1 MGLGIFIALSFYVM
15 KKKQFIVVAVFC
27 FAANLVHGKTDA
39 QFALTNGTCVSP
51 GDPGSSC
58 DDGDAGTFNDVYLSD
73 SCTCAGTHYVNPDG
87 SGPCEGTEFVS
98 YKGYDYRLVE
108 VGSQCWYQENVRELP
123 GVSPRSEGY
132 EDDGLAHAY
141 VNGYTG
147 SDTLEAQQTS
157 AYGTFGPLY
166 NFAAVEQWGLCPTGF
181 HVPELSNFNQIIS
194 EFGNAAGGMLKEVGT
209 TSSGGTWLDP
219 NTGATNALGFE
230 AKAGGHRLSDQS
242 FTWQGYY
249 AYFWASSSTPLY
261 ARLDWNEAGM
271 FTDGYDYP
279 IGMSV
284 RCVKGILGCTDTG
297 ACNYNPDATT
307 DDASCVMPSSEGMAC
322 DDGDANTYNDVYLA
336 DGCTCAGTSYVNPDG
351 TGPCAGASHI
361 TYDGYDY
368 RLVEIGTQCWY
379 QENVRQLPAVFSPA
393 QTFPTYDT
401 VDPRAWV
408 YGYDGT
414 DVDSAL
420 TLSTYQEFGPL
431 YNHAAATQWN
441 LCPSG
446 WNLPSVGEWTT
457 LLDTLGGVDEAA
469 PALKA
474 SAGWDGTNAVG
485 FEALPAGQRNLY
497 TGFNGLNE
505 AAYYWTSTTG
515 DFPYA
520 FAVSLSSNE
529 APVGVGS
536 TGNHDGFSIRC
547 VKGVPG
553 CTNAGAC
560 NYDAG
565 ATLDDGTCILEG
577 CNDPSACNF
586 NGADIC
592 DLTCI
597 YPLVGEDCNGVEGMC
612 GPGTYWN
619 ATEQQCEVS
628 LPGDTDFDN
637 CVGVTDLLGL
647 LSVFGVCQ
655 EIGAVEFDCGVD
667 KASYHG
673 YDYTT
678 VQIGDQCWF
687 AENLRTTKYA
697 NGDSIPVV
705 LSTDEWVSNQ
715 GPAVTFR
722 EDSAQTALWGAYYNW
737 ESVAQE
743 SSICPSGWHV
753 PSHLDW
759 SELEIALGMDPEV
772 ANDLGQRGGNLVP
785 NALSLYGD
793 NTSGFSAY
801 VAGFRFEHGAWGSNY
816 SAFWTSDETIDPIPP
831 SADHAIS
838 RKMFYTQSLPA
849 VFDLKAWAMNVRC
862 LKD

>member
-1 MGLGIFIALSFYVM
+1 M
-15 KKKQFIVVAVFC
+15 KNHQYIVAAFFC
-27 FAANLVHGKTDA
+27 LAANL
-39 QFALTNGTCVSP
+39 ALGTCEFP
-51 GDPGSSC
+51 GEPGSSC
-58 DDGDAGTFNDVYLSD
+58 DDGDSGTFNDVYLSD

-123 GVSPRSEGY
+123 SVSPRSEGY

-166 NFAAVEQWGLCPTGF
+166 NFAAVEQWGLCPAGF

-284 RCVKGILGCTDTG
+284 RCVKGVLGCTNTG

-307 DDASCVMPSSEGMAC
+307 DDASCVMPSAEGMAC

-505 AAYYWTSTTG
+505 AAYFWTSTTG

-547 VKGVPG
+547 VKGIPG
-553 CTNAGAC
+553 CTNSGAC

-586 NGADIC
+586 DGASVC

-597 YPLVGEDCNGVEGMC
+597 YPLVGDDCNGVEGMC

-619 ATEQQCEVS
+619 ATEQQCEVT
-628 LPGDTDFDN
+628 LPGDTNFDN
-637 CVGVTDLLGL
+637 CVGVDDLLGVL
-647 LSVFGVCQ
+647 AVFGACQ
-655 EIGAVEFDCGVD
+655 DVSALEFDCGLDNV
-667 KASYHG
+667 SYHG
-673 YDYTT
+673 YDYST

-687 AENLRTTKYA
+687 AENLRTPLFTNA
-697 NGDSIPVV
+697 DSIPAI
-705 LSTDEWVSNQ
+705 LGIQDWLDA
-715 GPAVTFR
+715 GVTLPGKVR
-722 EDSAQTALWGAYYNW
+722 YGEGEGEVY
-737 ESVAQE
+737 EG
-743 SSICPSGWHV
+743 SS
-753 PSHLDW
+753 D
-759 SELEIALGMDPEV
+759 EV
-772 ANDLGQRGGNLVP
+772 ANGQMFGNLYNQGAVQDDRGICPTGWRVP
-785 NALSLYGD
+785 TQMDWEQLGDHLGGAAQAGGRMKMTNSVQGGLGAWVEPNVAATNA
-793 NTSGFSAY
+793 SGFSALPGGFRVDLGWYSWQGLAARWWSTTEVNGKY
-801 VAGFRFEHGAWGSNY
+801 VAVNVLAGS
-816 SAFWTSDETIDPIPP
+816 SELGQIELWPSDGN
-831 SADHAIS
+831 S
-838 RKMFYTQSLPA
+838 
-849 VFDLKAWAMNVRC
+849 VRC